1 MNGKQN
7 KKISERVKKKLEIMN
22 KLKPFKEAF
31 KNGEEQQTKTACSIQ
46 DI

>member
-1 MNGKQN
+1 MNGKQS
-7 KKISERVKKKLEIMN
+7 KKISEREKKLEIMN

-31 KNGEEQQTKTACSIQ
+31 KNGKEQQTKTACSIQ